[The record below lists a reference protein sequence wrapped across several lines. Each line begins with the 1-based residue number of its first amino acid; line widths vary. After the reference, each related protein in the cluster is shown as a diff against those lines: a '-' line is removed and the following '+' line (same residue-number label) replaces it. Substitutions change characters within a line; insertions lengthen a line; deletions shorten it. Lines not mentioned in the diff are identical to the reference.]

1 MKTYPDQFT
10 PWKPTMAVT
19 MAVTFKEMSDLGISK
34 ANGAATLAQMAV
46 LTRPVINQVLAIING
61 GNPDVPRTAGNK

>member
-10 PWKPTMAVT
+10 PWKPDMTVT
-19 MAVTFKEMSDLGISK
+19 MAVTSKEMSDLGIST
-34 ANGAATLAQMAV
+34 ANGAATMAQMAT
-46 LTRPVINQVLAIING
+46 LMRPAINQVLAIING